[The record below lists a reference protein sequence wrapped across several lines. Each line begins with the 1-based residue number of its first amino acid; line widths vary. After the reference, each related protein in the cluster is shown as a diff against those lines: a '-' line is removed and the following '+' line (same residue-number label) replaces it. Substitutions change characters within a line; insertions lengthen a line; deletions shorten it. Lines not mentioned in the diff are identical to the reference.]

1 MKCEKCGNKLTGKEN
16 FCRICGTPVRQEET
30 KESMPNEKSNVDKIK
45 KSNNSTGKKIQ
56 LTGNIDVTKI
66 KIVETETDNIE
77 DVSGDEIK
85 ITKESADKEFKA
97 MLEITST
104 ENQPKRSLDVN
115 DDLDVS
121 LVDDNNILDKIDCT
135 DKFKTKDSEMSI
147 NIMPGEANTLEI
159 QSTTELEELLSDNS
173 QNNNIVKCDLTEK
186 TSLEPDKNTENELN
200 ESTMFVPDELITNK
214 NEEIDINTI
223 ELKTKEL
230 DEVTT
235 PILPVAPKLEKIND
249 SSTQIDSEKKLIKEE
264 VILNHEENVGEK
276 SEEVS
281 NSEGN
286 SLSISKDEK
295 EKYTTPPTNENNITQ
310 ELNSFVNNDNND
322 IQTSPQP
329 IQARNGRK
337 IGILILALLLIMCIL
352 GLGYLGYRLFISNDE
367 LNDLKN
373 ENKSLNDKLAETQD
387 VNSNQQL
394 SNDNVTSLK
403 INGYDILLDDTN
415 EYAIEGDRLLIKS
428 AQNDIVVHFGL
439 NIDYTTI
446 KEDKDSYKELLV
458 ENDYEVKSYGTKV
471 VDNREYVV
479 YEVETK
485 ENGQM
490 LVAYTSLSDK
500 STICFMISDNDNEID
515 YDFLNTTNKF
525 IDSLKINYS
534 YEDTHNDF
542 FIKEENAS

>member
-16 FCRICGTPVRQEET
+16 FCRICGTPVRQEEA
-30 KESMPNEKSNVDKIK
+30 KRSMPTGKSNVEKIK
-45 KSNNSTGKKIQ
+45 KSNNSAGKKIQ

-66 KIVETETDNIE
+66 KIGDTATDNIE

-104 ENQPKRSLDVN
+104 ENQPKKSLDVD

-121 LVDDNNILDKIDCT
+121 LVDENNILDKINCT

-159 QSTTELEELLSDNS
+159 QSTSELEELLSDNS
-173 QNNNIVKCDLTEK
+173 QDNKMVKSDLTEK
-186 TSLEPDKNTENELN
+186 TSLEPDKSIENELN
-200 ESTMFVPDELITNK
+200 ESTMFVPDELITNNNDENK
-214 NEEIDINTI
+214 INTM
-223 ELKTKEL
+223 ESKTKEFN
-230 DEVTT
+230 EVTT
-235 PILPVAPKLEKIND
+235 PILPLAPKLDKIND
-249 SSTQIDSEKKLIKEE
+249 SSIQIDLEKDLVKEE
-264 VILNHEENVGEK
+264 VLPNQQENIVEK
-276 SEEVS
+276 SEDVS
-281 NSEGN
+281 SSEDN
-286 SLSISKDEK
+286 SLAILRDAK
-295 EKYTTPPTNENNITQ
+295 EKYTTTLTNENNITQ

-329 IQARNGRK
+329 IQDRKGRN
-337 IGILILALLLIMCIL
+337 IVILILALLLIMCIL
-352 GLGYLGYRLFISNDE
+352 GLGYFGYRLFICNDE

-403 INGYDILLDDTN
+403 INGYDIIVDDTN
-415 EYAIEGDRLLIKS
+415 EYAIEGDRLLIKL
-428 AQNDIVVHFGL
+428 AQKDIVVHFGL
-439 NIDYTTI
+439 NIDYATI

-485 ENGQM
+485 ENEQI

-500 STICFMISDNDNEID
+500 DTICFMISDNDNEID
-515 YDFLNTTNKF
+515 YNFLNTTNKF

-534 YEDTHNDF
+534 YEDTHYNL